1 MILRVL
7 AFLVALIL
15 MAWAVVILGL
25 TSPGGTPDGSPASPF
40 PSVTP
45 YPGGW
50 KP

>member
-7 AFLVALIL
+7 AAVVVLILAAWAALIL
-15 MAWAVVILGL
+15 SL
-25 TSPGGTPDGSPASPF
+25 TSPDGTPDGSPGRPF

>member
-7 AFLVALIL
+7 AAVVALIL
-15 MAWAVVILGL
+15 GTGAALILIT
-25 TSPGGTPDGSPASPF
+25 TSPGGTPDGSPARPY

>member
-7 AFLVALIL
+7 AAVVALAL
-15 MAWAVVILGL
+15 GVTAAVTLSL
-25 TSPGGTPDGSPASPF
+25 TSQGGTPDGSPARPF